1 MRCRDTDWSSP
12 PPEDG
17 GGYSLTAVEL
27 QNKPAII
34 DMVKLLN
41 DFAQDCRDRHLTE
54 ETIGRYRSPL
64 KLFASFV
71 AGREKTVLDVDKHI
85 LKDFIHYRREQGVD
99 QKTLENNF
107 TALSTFYEFLCFEG
121 HTNSNPV
128 LPVRKRYLKRYKDE
142 DDGGSGFDESARK
155 LATVEQ
161 MAMLANSILSVRDR
175 AVVVT
180 LAKTGLRRSELA
192 SIDAE
197 DDNGG
202 AGDINWVEQSIT
214 LKRKKFKKRSGRT
227 VFFDDETA
235 RVLKRW
241 DAQRKKLYPN
251 TKALF
256 VNEYGERLGR
266 SGIYN
271 LVTKYA
277 ETVGLHDPDS
287 DKIEDHFSTHN
298 CRHWF
303 TTHLRRNG
311 MQREFIKALRGDKR
325 KDAIDIYDHIDRE
338 ELRKAYLACIPQLGI
353 D

>member
-1 MRCRDTDWSSP
+1 MATIPELAAASPIHVGNESSL
-12 PPEDG
+12 D
-17 GGYSLTAVEL
+17 
-27 QNKPAII
+27 PA
-34 DMVKLLN
+34 KLLSE
-41 DFAQDCRDRHLTE
+41 FEVDCKDKHLTD
-54 ETIGRYRSPL
+54 ETIGRYKSPL
-64 KLFASFV
+64 KMFFSFLQQ
-71 AGREKTVLDVDKHI
+71 RNQTIINVDKHV
-85 LKDFIHYRREQGVD
+85 LKDFIHFRREQGVD

-121 HTNSNPV
+121 YANVNPV

-142 DDGGSGFDESARK
+142 NENESFDESARK

-161 MAMLANSILSVRDR
+161 MAMLVHSILSLRDQ
-175 AVVVT
+175 AVVIT

-192 SIDAE
+192 SIDVE
-197 DDNGG
+197 DDNS
-202 AGDINWVEQSIT
+202 GDINWIEQSIM

-241 DAQRKKLYPN
+241 NAHRKKLYPK

-266 SGIYN
+266 NGIYN

-277 ETVGLHDPDS
+277 EAVGLHNS
-287 DKIEDHFSTHN
+287 KSESIENHFSTHN

-303 TTHLRRNG
+303 TTWLRRNG
-311 MQREFIKALRGDKR
+311 MPREFIKTLRGDR
-325 KDAIDIYDHIDRE
+325 RRDAIDIYDHIDRE

>member
-1 MRCRDTDWSSP
+1 MATI
-12 PPEDG
+12 PE
-17 GGYSLTAVEL
+17 LTAAETPIQVV
-27 QNKPAII
+27 NASF
-34 DMVKLLN
+34 DATKLLLE
-41 DFAQDCRDRHLTE
+41 FEADCKDRHLTD
-54 ETIGRYRSPL
+54 ETIGRYKSPL
-64 KLFASFV
+64 KMFFAFLKD
-71 AGREKTVLDVDKHI
+71 RNQIILDVDKHV
-85 LKDFIHYRREQGVD
+85 LKDFIHFRREQGVD

-121 HTNSNPV
+121 YANVNPV

-142 DDGGSGFDESARK
+142 NDNESFDESARK

-161 MAMLANSILSVRDR
+161 MVMLVHSILSVRDQ
-175 AVVVT
+175 AVVIT

-192 SIDAE
+192 SIDVE
-197 DDNGG
+197 D
-202 AGDINWVEQSIT
+202 DINWIEQSIT

-241 DAQRKKLYPN
+241 NAQRKKLYPK

-256 VNEYGERLGR
+256 VNEYGQRLGR
-266 SGIYN
+266 NGIYN

-277 ETVGLHDPDS
+277 EAVGLHNSKS
-287 DKIEDHFSTHN
+287 DRIEDHFSPHN

-303 TTHLRRNG
+303 TTWLRRNG
-311 MQREFIKALRGDKR
+311 MPREFIKALRGDR
-325 KDAIDIYDHIDRE
+325 RRDAIDIYDHIDRE
-338 ELRKAYLACIPQLGI
+338 ELRKAYLAYIPQLGI

>member
-1 MRCRDTDWSSP
+1 MATITTEIP
-12 PPEDG
+12 
-17 GGYSLTAVEL
+17 VESGKADAL
-27 QNKPAII
+27 KPIPAN
-34 DMVKLLN
+34 DKLLEL
-41 DFAQDCRDRHLTE
+41 FESDCQDRHLTD
-54 ETIGRYRSPL
+54 ETIGRYKSPL
-64 KLFASFV
+64 KLFFTFLK
-71 AGREKTVLDVDKHI
+71 GRNQTILDVDKHV
-85 LKDFIHYRREQGVD
+85 LKDFIHYRREQKVD

-121 HTNSNPV
+121 YANINPV

-142 DDGGSGFDESARK
+142 NDSADSFDESARK

-161 MAMLANSILSVRDR
+161 MAMLVNSILSVRDQ
-175 AVVVT
+175 AVVLA
-180 LAKTGLRRSELA
+180 LAKTGLRRQELA

-202 AGDINWVEQSIT
+202 FGDINWIEQSIT
-214 LKRKKFKKRSGRT
+214 LKKKKFKKRSGRT

-241 DAQRKKLYPN
+241 NAQRKKLKPK

-256 VNEYGERLGR
+256 INEYGERLGR
-266 SGIYN
+266 NGIYN
-271 LVTKYA
+271 IVTKYA
-277 ETVGLHDPDS
+277 EAVGLHNSKS

-303 TTHLRRNG
+303 TTWLRRNG
-311 MQREFIKALRGDKR
+311 MPRELIKALRGDKR

-338 ELRKAYLACIPQLGI
+338 ELRKSYLACIPQLGI
-353 D
+353 E

>member
-1 MRCRDTDWSSP
+1 MAAVPELATAKSP
-12 PPEDG
+12 TLAITEV
-17 GGYSLTAVEL
+17 SL
-27 QNKPAII
+27 NPG
-34 DMVKLLN
+34 KLISE
-41 DFAQDCRDRHLTE
+41 FEGDCRDRHLTD
-54 ETIGRYRSPL
+54 ETIGRYKSPL
-64 KLFASFV
+64 RMFFTFLKE
-71 AGREKTVLDVDKHI
+71 RNQTILDVDKHV
-85 LKDFIHYRREQGVD
+85 LKDFIHFRREQGVD

-121 HTNSNPV
+121 YASVNPV

-142 DDGGSGFDESARK
+142 NDNQSFDESARK

-161 MAMLANSILSVRDR
+161 MAMLVHSVLSIRDQ
-175 AVVVT
+175 AVVIT

-192 SIDAE
+192 SIDVE
-197 DDNGG
+197 E
-202 AGDINWVEQSIT
+202 DINWIEQSIT

-241 DAQRKKLYPN
+241 NAQRKKLYPR

-256 VNEYGERLGR
+256 VNEYAQRLGR
-266 SGIYN
+266 NGIYN

-277 ETVGLHDPDS
+277 EAVELHDSKS
-287 DKIEDHFSTHN
+287 DRIEDHFSPHN

-303 TTHLRRNG
+303 TTWLRRNG
-311 MQREFIKALRGDKR
+311 MPREFIKALRGDR
-325 KDAIDIYDHIDRE
+325 RRDAIDIYDHIDRE
-338 ELRKAYLACIPQLGI
+338 ELRKAYRAFIPQLGV